1 MFGLSESSIDPGKE
15 FLVKWDGRGS
25 STARLLDHFAVLDEK
40 VRVAADFADGSPAA
54 YEHPNGKEKAIFI
67 SDINRPVQ

>member
-15 FLVKWDGRGS
+15 FLVKWDGRGF
-25 STARLLDHFAVLDEK
+25 STARLLEHFAVLDEK

-54 YEHPNGKEKAIFI
+54 N
-67 SDINRPVQ
+67 